1 MKHKKGFTLVELL
14 VVIGIVAVLAAI
26 AVPLAAGLIE
36 KGNVSADTQNAAEM
50 TNAVERWVGEY
61 EMFIAEANA
70 GTMDTADPGIGRV
83 MNTIKAVDTN
93 FDVNDRSTVKK
104 FEKGDDGTAESTMFG
119 SIDFR
124 TKYPTSEAMIK
135 AVISNYTKSKGES
148 FEPKQKTMS
157 FFYCPRLGAV
167 ICAKSD
173 SLVRDLNAQFKNG
186 IDAKGRALSDSTVWI
201 NLTTSDE
208 NDTVVNETEMLST
221 NQSET
226 IYDNG
231 LIENKYLRRL
241 FVIDKNL
248 IEQKYGIS
256 VAEDDVRWFLDG
268 VEVTIGYYYSRSDG
282 SPIPESTRVQ
292 AIITIQKG
300 SVEDN
305 PNCCAIIT
313 SYSD

>member
-1 MKHKKGFTLVELL
+1 MKYKRGFTLVELL
-14 VVIGIVAVLAAI
+14 VVIGILAVLAAI

-50 TNAVERWVGEY
+50 TDAVERWGGEY

-70 GTMDTADPGIGRV
+70 GTMDTADPVIGRV

-93 FDVNDRSTVKK
+93 FDVNDRSTVEK

-135 AVISNYTKSKGES
+135 AVISNYTKNKGES

-208 NDTVVNETEMLST
+208 NDTVVNEIEMLST

-241 FVIDKNL
+241 FVINKNL

-268 VEVTIGYYYSRSDG
+268 VEVTTGYYYSRNDG
-282 SPIPESTRVQ
+282 NPIPESTRVQ

-305 PNCCAIIT
+305 PNCCKIIT
-313 SYSD
+313 NYSD